1 MRIFVFCCAVTL
13 WAGVAFGQGDYQ
25 RTKDGRTTVWNA
37 EPKPG
42 DSAVWSGDRDA
53 EGYATGPGTLVW
65 YQAGGKV
72 YGRYFGNMVK
82 GRFDGE
88 INVHSNGKTAHAIFI
103 HGKRASGWARG
114 PAPSRPEPAERL
126 NAAVEPPE
134 EVEKPEIKAPKAEVA
149 VQKPPQK
156 EPTVRKAEAVVA
168 SESVAPA
175 TPSVEV
181 SPKAKPTIAEVP
193 STNNGEFS
201 AEIKTEQSTPNPSIP
216 EASPTQTVSASFSV
230 LNAKAAPL
238 TISSPRP
245 TLAQIAVAPPL
256 TMSSPRPTP
265 VQVAVAP
272 PLTVS
277 SPRPALAQ
285 IAVAPLHSA
294 ETPTKQPLVESKP
307 SAPNLPIPEATPTQT
322 VSASF
327 SALNTVAPRLT
338 MSSPR
343 PRLAQIAVEP
353 PLSVSSPRP
362 TPAQVAVAPLHSA
375 ETPGKKPAAE
385 SKPMRATDVA
395 QAKSKMDES
404 LRELVGPP
412 ASLHSKSIPTPTASL
427 PPLIATPSATPNAG
441 AHLTQEEAI
450 ALADREAL
458 NQGYELDEFRRPKA
472 DYSATDHKWSLFY
485 DQKADNEMP
494 EIGKYFAATVDD
506 TTKKAEIKK

>member
-1 MRIFVFCCAVTL
+1 MVTL
-13 WAGVAFGQGDYQ
+13 WAGVAFGEGDYQ

-53 EGYATGPGTLVW
+53 EGYASGPGTLVW

-88 INVHSNGKTAHAIFI
+88 VNVHSNGKTAHAIFI

-134 EVEKPEIKAPKAEVA
+134 KAEKPEIKPPKAEVA
-149 VQKPPQK
+149 VQKPPQE

-168 SESVAPA
+168 SESVARP
-175 TPSVEV
+175 TPSIEGSA
-181 SPKAKPTIAEVP
+181 SPKAKPTIIEAP
-193 STNNGEFS
+193 STNNGEFT
-201 AEIKTEQSTPNPSIP
+201 AEIKTEQSTPNPPVPEASPTQTVSASYSSLNAEATPFTISSPRPTPVQIAVAPLPHRAETPAKQSLVESKPSPSSPSIP
-216 EASPTQTVSASFSV
+216 EASPTQTVSASYSS
-230 LNAKAAPL
+230 LNADATPP
-238 TISSPRP
+238 TI
-245 TLAQIAVAPPL
+245 
-256 TMSSPRPTP
+256 SSPRPTP
-265 VQVAVAP
+265 VQ
-272 PLTVS
+272 L
-277 SPRPALAQ
+277 
-285 IAVAPLHSA
+285 AVAPLHTT
-294 ETPTKQPLVESKP
+294 E
-307 SAPNLPIPEATPTQT
+307 APA
-322 VSASF
+322 
-327 SALNTVAPRLT
+327 
-338 MSSPR
+338 
-343 PRLAQIAVEP
+343 
-353 PLSVSSPRP
+353 
-362 TPAQVAVAPLHSA
+362 
-375 ETPGKKPAAE
+375 KKPAVE

-412 ASLHSKSIPTPTASL
+412 ASLHLKSMPEPTASL

-441 AHLTQEEAI
+441 AHLSQEEAI

-458 NQGYELDEFRRPKA
+458 NQGYDLDEFRRPKA

-485 DQKADNEMP
+485 DQKSDNEMP